1 MRTSASARRN
11 YCPEPKSENTIP
23 ATINLDDIDP
33 EQRKQLGIRKPRES
47 SFSKD
52 ELRGWA
58 LKVLA
63 LMANLTRSERERVL
77 RHALKV
83 NKV

>member
-1 MRTSASARRN
+1 M
-11 YCPEPKSENTIP
+11 P
-23 ATINLDDIDP
+23 ATINLDDLDP
-33 EQRKQLGIRKPRES
+33 EQRKQLGIRKPRETA
-47 SFSKD
+47 FSKD
-52 ELRGWA
+52 ELRGWS

-63 LMANLTRSERERVL
+63 LMANLRRTERERVL

>member
-1 MRTSASARRN
+1 M
-11 YCPEPKSENTIP
+11 P

-33 EQRKQLGIRKPRES
+33 AQRKQLGIRKPREVTS
-47 SFSKD
+47 ISKD
-52 ELRGWA
+52 EQRGWA

-63 LMANLTRSERERVL
+63 LMANLSRIERERVL

>member
-1 MRTSASARRN
+1 V
-11 YCPEPKSENTIP
+11 P

-33 EQRKQLGIRKPRES
+33 AQRKQLGIRKQRES
-47 SFSKD
+47 TFSKD
-52 ELRGWA
+52 QLRGWS

-63 LMANLTRSERERVL
+63 LMANLSRTERERVL

>member
-1 MRTSASARRN
+1 MARRRDI
-11 YCPEPKSENTIP
+11 PPPSHRLKENPTMP

-33 EQRKQLGIRKPRES
+33 EQRKQLGIKKPRETA
-47 SFSKD
+47 FSKD

-63 LMANLTRSERERVL
+63 LMANLSRTKRVRVL

-83 NKV
+83 NKI

>member
-1 MRTSASARRN
+1 MA
-11 YCPEPKSENTIP
+11 
-23 ATINLDDIDP
+23 ATINLGDIDP
-33 EQRKQLGIRKPRES
+33 EQRKQLGIRKPRETT
-47 SFSKD
+47 FGKD

-63 LMANLTRSERERVL
+63 LMANLSRAERERVL
-77 RHALKV
+77 KHALKV

>member
-1 MRTSASARRN
+1 M
-11 YCPEPKSENTIP
+11 P
-23 ATINLDDIDP
+23 ATINLEDIDP
-33 EQRKQLGIRKPRES
+33 EQRKHLGIRKQRES
-47 SFSKD
+47 TFSKD
-52 ELRGWA
+52 QLRGWS

-63 LMANLTRSERERVL
+63 LMANLSRTERERVL

>member
-1 MRTSASARRN
+1 MT
-11 YCPEPKSENTIP
+11 ENSTMP

-58 LKVLA
+58 LKTLA
-63 LMANLTRSERERVL
+63 LMANLTRAERERVL

>member
-1 MRTSASARRN
+1 MA
-11 YCPEPKSENTIP
+11 
-23 ATINLDDIDP
+23 ATINLDDINL
-33 EQRKQLGIRKPRES
+33 EQRKQLGIKKPRES
-47 SFSKD
+47 SFTKD
-52 ELRGWA
+52 ELRGWS

-63 LMANLTRSERERVL
+63 LMANLTRMERERVL

>member
-1 MRTSASARRN
+1 M
-11 YCPEPKSENTIP
+11 P
-23 ATINLDDIDP
+23 ATINADDLDP
-33 EQRKQLGIRKPRES
+33 EQRKQLGIRKPREKA
-47 SFSKD
+47 FSKD

-63 LMANLTRSERERVL
+63 LMANLSRPERERVL
-77 RHALKV
+77 KLALRV